1 MQPVSRT
8 IRSRNCFARSPSAAA
23 APRSTAARSLY
34 VRSLQAAGAPRGV
47 LGFTALP
54 VVLARATLDRIE
66 RSGPGSAIRRADVA
80 ALFERLQVD
89 LDAGAPL
96 LV

>member
-1 MQPVSRT
+1 
-8 IRSRNCFARSPSAAA
+8 
-23 APRSTAARSLY
+23 
-34 VRSLQAAGAPRGV
+34 V

-66 RSGPGSAIRRADVA
+66 RSGPGSGIRRADVT
-80 ALFERLQVD
+80 ALYQQLQRD

-96 LV
+96 VV